1 MTAFNKGNLSDFY
14 PENIHQRI
22 HRMARK
28 PKTFIFL
35 MIIKKSSLKFKRYHY
50 SKHRIVRNTYKQG

>member
-28 PKTFIFL
+28 PKTFFFL
-35 MIIKKSSLKFKRYHY
+35 MIIKKVIIEIQKVSL
-50 SKHRIVRNTYKQG
+50 Q